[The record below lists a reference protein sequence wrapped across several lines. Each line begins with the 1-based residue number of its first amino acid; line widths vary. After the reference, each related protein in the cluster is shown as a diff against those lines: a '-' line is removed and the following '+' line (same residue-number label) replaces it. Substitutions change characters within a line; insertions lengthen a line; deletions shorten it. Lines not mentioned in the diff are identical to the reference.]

1 MKIDIKTTN
10 LTVSRTIPAAPER
23 VYDVWLDVGS
33 PGGPWFGSKKVIL
46 DAKVDGLFY
55 HAMEWEGTTWPHFGR
70 FITLERGKKIEH
82 TWMSPA
88 TKGLETV
95 VSITLEA
102 RAGET
107 LLSLRHSGVPDDEL
121 GRQHEQGWTWITD
134 ALADGLGKKK

>member
-23 VYDVWLDVGS
+23 VYDVWLDAGS

-55 HAMEWEGTTWPHFGR
+55 HAMEWEGTAWPHYGR

-88 TKGLETV
+88 TKGLESV

-102 RAGET
+102 RGGET

-121 GRQHEQGWTWITD
+121 GRQHEQGWKWITD

>member
-1 MKIDIKTTN
+1 MKIDVKTTT
-10 LTVSRTIPAAPER
+10 LHVSRTIPAAPER
-23 VYDVWLDVGS
+23 VYDVWLDHTS

-70 FITLERGKKIEH
+70 FIALERGKKIEH

-88 TKGLETV
+88 TKGLESV
-95 VSITLEA
+95 VTITLEDKG
-102 RAGET
+102 GET
-107 LLSLRHSGVPDDEL
+107 LLSLRHAGVPDDEQ
-121 GRQHEQGWTWITD
+121 GRHHEQGWKWITD